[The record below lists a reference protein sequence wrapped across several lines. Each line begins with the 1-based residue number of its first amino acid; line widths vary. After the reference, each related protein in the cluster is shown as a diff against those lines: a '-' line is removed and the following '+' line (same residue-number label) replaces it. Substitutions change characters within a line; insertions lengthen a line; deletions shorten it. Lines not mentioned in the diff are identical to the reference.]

1 MEYQSGFGYFAR
13 DKRHVHPR
21 IQWNKGGIYSTISC
35 KKDGTLPILSM
46 QGEQSNEIEAEEGA

>member
-1 MEYQSGFGYFAR
+1 MEYQSGFGYLAR

-35 KKDGTLPILSM
+35 KKGWDFADPIHA
-46 QGEQSNEIEAEEGA
+46 GEQSNEIEAEEGA